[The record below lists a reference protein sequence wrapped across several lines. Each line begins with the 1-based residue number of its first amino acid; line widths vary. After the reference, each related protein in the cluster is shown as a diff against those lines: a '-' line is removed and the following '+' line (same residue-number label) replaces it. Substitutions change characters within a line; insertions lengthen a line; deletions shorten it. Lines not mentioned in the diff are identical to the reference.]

1 MLGRAIFFGV
11 AAATRAYRRWRP
23 QLRFGIWFRLSVVF
37 PRQAAMT
44 NPEKTSK
51 STASDPPAKDLS
63 GPRTAEVALR
73 SPEEEETQRA
83 QAWLANVY
91 VGDTVP
97 QLTFRAV
104 LTGMLLGGVMALS
117 NLYVGLKTGWS
128 LGVTITACIL
138 AYALFSTLQ
147 SIIPRLRKNEF
158 TILENNMMSSAAS
171 AAGYMSNS
179 ITASAVP
186 ALYLCTGE
194 VLSGYELALWLG
206 AVSLLGVFMA
216 IPMKRQQINID
227 QLPFPAGIATAE
239 TLRAMHSKGDDAK
252 KKALGLSLG
261 ALAGGLVAWFR
272 EAHARWMPF
281 NLPNMWT
288 PEGVTI
294 GGQPLARLSL
304 GADLSLIMIGA
315 GAIIGIRVCT
325 SLLVGA
331 IVCYGILGPWVI
343 NQDPAWIDPS
353 RYRQTWA
360 LWPGVGL
367 LVSSGLTMFLLRWR
381 TIVRAFSNLG
391 RVLSGKSAA
400 DDDPLRDIE
409 APQSWFLWGSS
420 VAGVTCV
427 ALGYWFFAISPW
439 MGALAV
445 ILTFFLALVAS
456 RATGETDITPTGAM
470 GKITQL
476 TYGLLAPGNMKVN
489 LMTASLTGGA
499 AIHAADL
506 LTDLKSGYLLG
517 ANPRRQVIAQLFG
530 VVAGTLFVVPAY
542 QLLINPAE
550 LGSDKWPAPSAQIWA
565 GVARVLAQGIE
576 ALPAGAGPGL
586 LIGGAMGIVLALI
599 EDYAPKHLK
608 KYTLSS
614 TALGIAFVIPAWN
627 SISMF
632 VGGFL
637 AWIFLKSNRRQA
649 ERYSLAVAAGFI
661 AGESLIAVFV
671 AALVA
676 FQVLHAG

>member
-1 MLGRAIFFGV
+1 MTKPETLSEPNASGPAGAGLPGPRSSEAPLGSAEDEEI
-11 AAATRAYRRWRP
+11 RR
-23 QLRFGIWFRLSVVF
+23 
-37 PRQAAMT
+37 
-44 NPEKTSK
+44 
-51 STASDPPAKDLS
+51 AKD
-63 GPRTAEVALR
+63 
-73 SPEEEETQRA
+73 
-83 QAWLANVY
+83 WLANVY
-91 VGDTVP
+91 VGDKVP

-138 AYALFSTLQ
+138 AYALFSTAQ
-147 SIIPRLRKNEF
+147 SIVPRLRKREF

-194 VLSGYELALWLG
+194 VLSGYQLAFWIG
-206 AVSLLGVFMA
+206 AVSFLGVFMA

-227 QLPFPAGIATAE
+227 QLPFPSGIATAE
-239 TLRAMHSKGDDAK
+239 TLRAMHGKGDDAR

-261 ALAGGLVAWFR
+261 ALSGGLVGWFR

-281 NLPNMWT
+281 NLPSMWT
-288 PEGVTI
+288 PEGLTL
-294 GGQPLARLSL
+294 GGQPLARLSI

-315 GAIIGIRVCT
+315 GAIIGIRVGA
-325 SLLVGA
+325 SLLVAA
-331 IVCYGILGPWVI
+331 IVCYGVLGPWVM

-367 LVSSGLTMFLLRWR
+367 LVTSGLTMFLLRWR
-381 TIVRAFSNLG
+381 TIVRAFANLR
-391 RVLSGKSAA
+391 RVFSGQGSRE
-400 DDDPLRDIE
+400 DDPLRDIE
-409 APQSWFLWGSS
+409 APQSWFVWGTAVS
-420 VAGVTCV
+420 GLTCV

-439 MGALAV
+439 MGVLAV
-445 ILTFFLALVAS
+445 LVTFFLALIAS

-476 TYGLLAPGNMKVN
+476 VFGLLAPGNMKVN

-530 VVAGTLFVVPAY
+530 VVAGTLFVAPAY

-565 GVARVLAQGIE
+565 GVARVLAKGIE
-576 ALPAGAGPGL
+576 ALPAGAASGL
-586 LIGGAMGIVLALI
+586 LIGGASGVVLALI
-599 EDYAPKHLK
+599 EDFSPKHLK

-614 TALGIAFVIPAWN
+614 TAVGIAFVIPAWN

-632 VGGFL
+632 VGAFL
-637 AWIFLKSNRRQA
+637 SWIFFKANQPQA

-661 AGESLIAVFV
+661 AGESLIAVLV

-676 FQVLHAG
+676 LQLLHAS